1 MIFPELRGS
10 PESDG
15 GRVWGHV
22 AFAGGVMAESPMELF
37 RCPACGKVVSLPA
50 DAERVCGECGYAFG
64 KPVAIT
70 PRGEGNQVADP
81 GGGMVQRD
89 VATTRSSKE
98 WARPAPT
105 PREGSIAGPEPKS
118 FTAPSRPQPSAD
130 QVNLRRPAKKRGV
143 NPTRLLLHLGGWS
156 ILLMVIAIGVK
167 FRMGKT
173 DSESTR
179 GGTKHSESDASM
191 EEGMQRFLM
200 QELPS
205 VRTTLLSYL
214 AEASWVGRAQFV
226 SNSSDVAPKMQR
238 HYRSS
243 RMWSLSPGSSL
254 TPTSANV
261 IRVPGGN
268 PIVETVFQVE
278 SHREA
283 QGEPYLREV
292 VFVRERNRWKI
303 DWEALV
309 RHAPQSWS
317 LFYADVAGSNQPA
330 EFRLFARKIM
340 TRVQEG
346 TPVMVLKFYQ
356 LREDLEEMWKQD
368 TPPVVVARDSD
379 NGRRF
384 LEIFQRDPSRSRP
397 GDPRLWHRDP
407 QNLRRVRV
415 QLRWKTGKDDER
427 YLVVD
432 KVLAGNWLSGVAGER
447 VFQDRFSSIR
457 GDSEKEEKRPNLGAG
472 EAE

>member
-1 MIFPELRGS
+1 M
-10 PESDG
+10 D
-15 GRVWGHV
+15 
-22 AFAGGVMAESPMELF
+22 ESPVKLF
-37 RCPACGKVVSLPA
+37 RCPTCGKVVSLSTG
-50 DAERVCGECGYAFG
+50 AERICRECGYEFG
-64 KPVAIT
+64 RAVMIT
-70 PRGEGNQVADP
+70 PREEGQRVVEP
-81 GGGMVQRD
+81 TGRMVQRD
-89 VATTRSSKE
+89 VSTSKSTQG
-98 WARPAPT
+98 WASTAPKSE
-105 PREGSIAGPEPKS
+105 EGFIADPEPKS
-118 FTAPSRPQPSAD
+118 VVTPGRPQPPVE
-130 QVNLRRPAKKRGV
+130 QVNLRKPTKKRAF
-143 NPTRLLLHLGGWS
+143 NTASLLLHLGGWS
-156 ILLMVIAIGVK
+156 TLLMLIAIGVK
-167 FRMGKT
+167 FRLGKT
-173 DSESTR
+173 DSEST
-179 GGTKHSESDASM
+179 GDGENYSEMAASM
-191 EEGMQRFLM
+191 EEGMQRFLV

-205 VRTTLLSYL
+205 VRATLLSYL

-238 HYRSS
+238 YYRSS

-254 TPTSANV
+254 TPMSANV

-303 DWEALV
+303 DWEAMV

-340 TRVQEG
+340 TRIQEG

-356 LREDLEEMWKQD
+356 LREDIEEMWKQD

-379 NGRRF
+379 NGRLF
-384 LEIFQRDPSRSRP
+384 HEIFQRDPSRSRP

-447 VFQDRFSSIR
+447 VFQERSNSVR
-457 GDSEKEEKRPNLGAG
+457 GYSKKEEKRPNLGAD